1 MATGTAEM
9 AATRTTLRQGVIRP
23 DVDQQI
29 EAIGQEAAAE
39 PDSVVGRPTG
49 GQVPADPFASL
60 RGVAGWAVDYVAF
73 LQEPIEQLA
82 GDPQGAQATADAIR
96 AAAERLR
103 ELAEAQRETL
113 ARPEGWTGQ
122 AKEAYQAS
130 MDALGDELHSL
141 AGAVGAK
148 GVVVE
153 NTGAMV
159 QALRDAV
166 LHTLGQYSDSL
177 VPGAIS
183 AYVFAPVT
191 FGTSIAMFL
200 GSVVDSATQLGASIA
215 AKMDDLN
222 AALTRQVDRVKQL
235 DRISDEIGRSWER
248 FESVAG
254 GEATAA
260 RTAARP
266 VEARRAVVAE
276 ERQALRPMERGHLLT
291 TEASRPMEARRLL
304 SAEES
309 EALRPMLRADE
320 PVHFARAEERV
331 HYARAEERVHYAQ
344 AEEPLQA
351 RHAVRAEPLL
361 RAEAAVHHQAQP
373 LTPATESA
381 VHYRTAERVEAR
393 EVSATREAA
402 VRLPEN
408 AE

>member
-1 MATGTAEM
+1 MATGTAAV
-9 AATRTTLRQGVIRP
+9 AATRTTLRQGVVRP
-23 DVDQQI
+23 DVDQRI
-29 EAIGQEAAAE
+29 EAIGREAAAE

-49 GQVPADPFASL
+49 GQVPDDPFASL
-60 RGVAGWAVDYVAF
+60 RGVAGWAVDHVAF
-73 LQEPIEQLA
+73 LREPIEQLA
-82 GDPQGAQATADAIR
+82 GDPQGVRATADAIR

-113 ARPEGWTGQ
+113 AKPAGWTGP
-122 AKEAYQAS
+122 AKDAYQAS
-130 MDALGDELHSL
+130 MDALGDELGSL
-141 AGAVGAK
+141 AGAVAAK

-177 VPGAIS
+177 VPGAIN
-183 AYVFAPVT
+183 AYVFAPFT
-191 FGTSIAMFL
+191 FGASIAMFL

-235 DRISDEIGRSWER
+235 DGISDEIGRSWER

-254 GEATAA
+254 GEATMA
-260 RTAARP
+260 RTASRP
-266 VEARRAVVAE
+266 LVRAGETRQSALTAQHTVQARRAVVAE
-276 ERQALRPMERGHLLT
+276 EAL
-291 TEASRPMEARRLL
+291 RPMEARRLL
-304 SAEES
+304 NVQET
-309 EALRPMLRADE
+309 EALRPMLRAEE
-320 PVHFARAEERV
+320 PVPLTR
-331 HYARAEERVHYAQ
+331 

-351 RHAVRAEPLL
+351 RHAVRAEPLP
-361 RAEAAVHHQAQP
+361 RADTAVHQAQP
-373 LTPATESA
+373 LIPATESA

-402 VRLPEN
+402 VRL
-408 AE
+408 AEDAE